1 MIKQNFNLSEE
12 ESKRILKLHQDATK
26 NHYILS
32 EQLVSIEKNKD
43 INLFYSTKDPK
54 TQRQY
59 INYKLIDLERRAYL
73 YRARTREEI
82 KKYGAAGAIKEDES
96 KDYYKL
102 VESMVSR
109 MDPDSKDAFNK
120 LSQSSDENLRKFYF
134 HVLKRFQLD
143 FQSERGVKDKKIV
156 VDNVETIEKQL
167 VKKGTEPVTNEVI
180 EPGYILSTIDG
191 VKTSNFFVDNEAT
204 LTPEFRTFVNE
215 HIVAALQRAKE
226 ALQDKGGLNT
236 GKLINMVVESSC
248 SKLKNGPSRTV
259 QNDGKDC
266 AIDPRTKKPYAAC
279 PTFMTLS
286 KARAEAARNYVL
298 NELKRNSIDFSKGE
312 ISINSNG
319 QNGDGTSG
327 PEWSGN
333 MADKQSYDQYKY
345 TKINLQFV
353 IDTKKES
360 KSVTTTPGSPDEY
373 EPKTVNDYI
382 IRFTATG
389 RKKLHIE
396 IPSFRFEL
404 PTIRIGRLMSVTP
417 KFARCPKW

>member
-32 EQLVSIEKNKD
+32 EQLISIEKNKD

-59 INYKLIDLERRAYL
+59 INAKLIDLERRAYL

-180 EPGYILSTIDG
+180 EPGYILSTME
-191 VKTSNFFVDNEAT
+191 K
-204 LTPEFRTFVNE
+204 
-215 HIVAALQRAKE
+215 IVQ
-226 ALQDKGGLNT
+226 
-236 GKLINMVVESSC
+236 
-248 SKLKNGPSRTV
+248 
-259 QNDGKDC
+259 
-266 AIDPRTKKPYAAC
+266 
-279 PTFMTLS
+279 
-286 KARAEAARNYVL
+286 
-298 NELKRNSIDFSKGE
+298 
-312 ISINSNG
+312 
-319 QNGDGTSG
+319 
-327 PEWSGN
+327 
-333 MADKQSYDQYKY
+333 
-345 TKINLQFV
+345 
-353 IDTKKES
+353 
-360 KSVTTTPGSPDEY
+360 
-373 EPKTVNDYI
+373 
-382 IRFTATG
+382 
-389 RKKLHIE
+389 
-396 IPSFRFEL
+396 
-404 PTIRIGRLMSVTP
+404 
-417 KFARCPKW
+417 